1 MITALSQS
9 LMQLA
14 TCSLGR
20 SRREWALAM
29 QVEFEAATEDRRP
42 LAFALGCLLAA
53 WRELPRHSEG
63 RFSLASHVIALGL
76 LIPAAFLQ
84 FACAIGL
91 STGQGGL
98 FNVLAPAGSENP
110 LLASAQ
116 LGAMPAL
123 LLIWLMLGT
132 CHLCLAWLLL
142 ERDWTRVAKAGALIA
157 AGTLTLFLFM
167 KLLLFDAG
175 AVPLLLVALAAI
187 ETMFILALAQW
198 NERIFTR
205 PAAGMPTF

>member
-1 MITALSQS
+1 MIMALSQA

-14 TCSLGR
+14 TCSLGQ

-29 QVEFEAATEDRRP
+29 QVEFEAATKDQRP
-42 LAFALGCLLAA
+42 MAFALGCLLAA

-63 RFSLASHVIALGL
+63 RFGLASHAIALGL
-76 LIPAAFLQ
+76 LMPVALLQ
-84 FACAIGL
+84 FAWAIGL

-98 FNVLAPAGSENP
+98 YNVLPAGGSQNP
-110 LLASAQ
+110 LLASSQ

-123 LLIWLMLGT
+123 LLMWLMLGT
-132 CHLCLAWLLL
+132 GHLRLAWLLL
-142 ERDWTRVAKAGALIA
+142 ERDWTRVTKAGALIA

-167 KLLLFDAG
+167 ELLLFDAG
-175 AVPLLLVALAAI
+175 AVLLLAALVAI
-187 ETMFILALAQW
+187 ETMFLLALARW
-198 NERIFTR
+198 HERIFMG

>member
-14 TCSLGR
+14 TSSLGQ

-29 QVEFEAATEDRRP
+29 QVEFEAATEDQRP
-42 LAFALGCLLAA
+42 LAFAIGCLLAA

-63 RFSLASHVIALGL
+63 RFGLASHVIALGL
-76 LIPAAFLQ
+76 LIPVAFLQ

-98 FNVLAPAGSENP
+98 YNVLAAAGSQNP
-110 LLASAQ
+110 LLASAR

-123 LLIWLMLGT
+123 LLMWLMLGT
-132 CHLCLAWLLL
+132 GHLCLAWLLL

-157 AGTLTLFLFM
+157 AGILTLFLFTE
-167 KLLLFDAG
+167 LLLFDAG
-175 AVPLLLVALAAI
+175 AVLLLAALVAI
-187 ETMFILALAQW
+187 ETMFILALARW
-198 NERIFTR
+198 DERIFMR
-205 PAAGMPTF
+205 LAAGMPTF